1 MSDNSGLLMTNNTA
15 AIKAISNYIYQ
26 TIVSI
31 QQQHPEWINPKY
43 KNIPWHHSKYE
54 SSLTNKLTKGL
65 SCAATKE
72 DLQLKAINYLQIIL
86 TPEFIDSDRYNA
98 LISQIDRF
106 I

>member
-1 MSDNSGLLMTNNTA
+1 MSDNSGLLMTNNAT

-43 KNIPWHHSKYE
+43 KSIPWNNAKNQST
-54 SSLTNKLTKGL
+54 LTNKLTKGL

-72 DLQLKAINYLQIIL
+72 DLQLKVRRI
-86 TPEFIDSDRYNA
+86 
-98 LISQIDRF
+98 
-106 I
+106 